1 MSEALPTWRDD
12 WALFLDVDGTIVEIA
27 ATPGAARVPTRAIPA
42 LATARERLGG
52 AIALISGRGLADLD
66 RMFAPLRLP
75 AAGAH
80 GAERRTSD
88 GRVHFRP
95 DAAPLA
101 PAEALLSRW
110 AVAHAGILLERK
122 RGSIAL
128 HYRNVPWLEPAARV
142 VVAAAAAALGPGYH
156 VQPGK
161 MVLEIKSAEVRKS
174 RAIAEFMTELPFA
187 GRVPVFVGDDLGDE
201 DAFEFVN
208 ALGGHSIAV
217 GAERVTK
224 ARWRLSSERQVL
236 RWLEAE
242 ALPMRALP

>member
-1 MSEALPTWRDD
+1 MSDALPAWRDD

-27 ATPGAARVPTRAIPA
+27 ATPAAARVSTRAICA
-42 LATARERLGG
+42 LAHARERLGG
-52 AIALISGRGLADLD
+52 AVALVSGRPLADLD

-80 GAERRTSD
+80 GAERRTAD
-88 GRVHFRP
+88 GKVRTRP

-110 AVAHAGILLERK
+110 AISHAGILLERK
-122 RGSIAL
+122 QGSIAL
-128 HYRNVPWLEPAARV
+128 HYRSVPWLESAARV
-142 VVAAAAAALGPGYH
+142 VVAAAAAAAGPDYH

-161 MVLEIKSAEVRKS
+161 MVLEIKSADVRKGG
-174 RAIAEFMTELPFA
+174 AIAEFMTELPFA
-187 GRVPVFVGDDLGDE
+187 GRQPVFVGDDLGDE
-201 DAFEFVN
+201 EAFDFVN

-217 GAERVTK
+217 GPERATN

-236 RWLEAE
+236 RWLEEE
-242 ALPMRALP
+242 ALPLGAVS